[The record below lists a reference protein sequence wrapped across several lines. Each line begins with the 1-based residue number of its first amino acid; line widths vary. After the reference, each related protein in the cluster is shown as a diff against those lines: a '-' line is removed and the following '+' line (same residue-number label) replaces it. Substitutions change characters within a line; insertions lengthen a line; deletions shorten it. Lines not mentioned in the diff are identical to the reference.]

1 MNTSV
6 PHSTGRSLAKA
17 IGRAVLLLL
26 SPLLF
31 LGVSVAAFARWLT
44 WPLYRRW
51 KQRPFDAAVWKNNP
65 PSRRGAYT
73 TTELAELDPSGE
85 KHLPAAPGYDA
96 RDARYWM
103 VDDVIR
109 RILGKPRDEVLALLG
124 EPGGPSPGRRLL
136 VDSPDS
142 WHMTYALSPEGL
154 FGRPE
159 LLIRL
164 DDQGR
169 VRDAKV
175 ARSAT

>member
-1 MNTSV
+1 
-6 PHSTGRSLAKA
+6 
-17 IGRAVLLLL
+17 LLLL
-26 SPLLF
+26 PFLF
-31 LGVSVAAFARWLT
+31 LGLLAAAFTRWLT

-51 KQRPFDAAVWKNNP
+51 KQRPFDAVVWKNNP
-65 PSRRGAYT
+65 PSRGGAYT

-85 KHLPAAPGYDA
+85 KHLPAAAGYDA

-103 VDDVIR
+103 VDDAIR
-109 RILGKPRDEVLALLG
+109 RIQGKSRDELSAILG
-124 EPGGPSPGRRLL
+124 EPDGPSPGRHLL

-142 WHMTYALSPEGL
+142 WQMTYALSPEGL
-154 FGRPE
+154 FGRSE